1 MADFFRVSHILWSY
15 FTKPQASDV
24 TAKIGNVENFGH
36 IVRGENVIN
45 TFSLKYK
52 ISTFSL
58 AGKTS
63 KQKKKQKNP
72 KKHENNFVFSIKLII
87 NELLIYK

>member
-1 MADFFRVSHILWSY
+1 MADFFRVSHILWTY

-63 KQKKKQKNP
+63 KQKKNKKENQKNMRTTLYFQS
-72 KKHENNFVFSIKLII
+72 N
-87 NELLIYK
+87 